1 MPGIRL
7 RDGEPIDGALK
18 KLKRQIEKAG
28 IISDLKRREAYEKPS
43 VAKKRKLALWNGA
56 IFPLGEFKRTMK
68 DHLQQIKFDV
78 VEQKCRFRSLGCVP
92 CSGAVKSDAENV
104 VEIIKELTE
113 TQTSERHTR
122 LIDKTSGSAMEMKKR
137 EGYF

>member
-43 VAKKRKLALWNGA
+43 VAKKRKLAA
-56 IFPLGEFKRTMK
+56 AR
-68 DHLQQIKFDV
+68 
-78 VEQKCRFRSLGCVP
+78 
-92 CSGAVKSDAENV
+92 
-104 VEIIKELTE
+104 
-113 TQTSERHTR
+113 
-122 LIDKTSGSAMEMKKR
+122 KKALKKLR
-137 EGYF
+137 RMTLS